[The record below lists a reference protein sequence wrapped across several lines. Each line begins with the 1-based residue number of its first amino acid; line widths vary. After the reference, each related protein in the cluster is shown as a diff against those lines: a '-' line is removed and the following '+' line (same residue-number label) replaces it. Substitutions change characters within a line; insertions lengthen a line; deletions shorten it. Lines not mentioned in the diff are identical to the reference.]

1 MECQVWLADSR
12 QDLVSGRITQ
22 AVIPVEPFD
31 VEVMGQNYY
40 KEKKALQEGFE
51 QFRER
56 WLRDW
61 HELPRPQAGLIRWQ
75 RPELREDFI
84 PTFDADKD
92 RDLRQALEE
101 QCDYA
106 WAAVWTIG
114 AELEE
119 TAEAYVSTS
128 ALQGM
133 FLDVAGS
140 LLMGNIRKAL
150 HKYVGE
156 LSGEELTVLG
166 EHIPE
171 ISERDPRLRR
181 VAGPWMEAPPELRP
195 GFTLGINGVLHP
207 LKSQCAMFFV
217 GRPQPGARVRLDEI
231 PCSSCKGS
239 KCLYRQF
246 GGCHLPINRQPQP
259 PHRRHN

>member
-1 MECQVWLADSR
+1 MNCDVFLCGSRAD
-12 QDLVSGRITQ
+12 LGSGKISKT
-22 AVIPVEPFD
+22 VIEVEPFD

-51 QFRER
+51 EFRAHWEKEWR
-56 WLRDW
+56 L
-61 HELPRPQAGLIRWQ
+61 LPRPQAGLIHWSRE
-75 RPELREDFI
+75 ELKSDFI
-84 PTFDADKD
+84 STFDASSD
-92 RDLRQALEE
+92 RELRQALGE

-106 WAAVWTIG
+106 YAAVWTIG

-119 TAEAYVSTS
+119 TAEAFVNTS

-140 LLMGNIRKAL
+140 LMMGNIRKAL
-150 HKYVGE
+150 HRYVGS
-156 LSGEELTVLG
+156 LSEAGGRVVLG

-171 ISERDPRLRR
+171 ISERDPRLRKI
-181 VAGPWMEAPPELRP
+181 AAPWMETTEECRP
-195 GFTLGINGVLHP
+195 GFSLNKNGVLHP

-217 GRPQPGARVRLDEI
+217 GEPQPGAKVRLDEI

-246 GGCHLPINRQPQP
+246 GGCHLPINKQPQS
-259 PHRRHN
+259 RHHK

>member
-1 MECQVWLADSR
+1 MNCDVFLCGSRADLS
-12 QDLVSGRITQ
+12 SGKIEKT
-22 AVIPVEPFD
+22 VIEVEPFD

-40 KEKKALQEGFE
+40 KEKKALQMGFE
-51 QFRER
+51 EFRER
-56 WLRDW
+56 WEKEW
-61 HELPRPQAGLIRWQ
+61 HLLPRPQAGLIHWSQDELKSDFISTFDAHSDR
-75 RPELREDFI
+75 ELRE
-84 PTFDADKD
+84 
-92 RDLRQALEE
+92 ALGE

-106 WAAVWTIG
+106 YAAVWTIG

-119 TAEAYVSTS
+119 AAEAFVNTS

-140 LLMGNIRKAL
+140 LMMGNIRKAL
-150 HKYVGE
+150 HRYVGS
-156 LSGEELTVLG
+156 LSEDGGRVVLG

-171 ISERDPRLRR
+171 ISERDPRLRKI
-181 VAGPWMEAPPELRP
+181 AAPWADAPEEECP
-195 GFTLGINGVLHP
+195 GFSLNKNGVLHP

-217 GRPQPGARVRLDEI
+217 GEPQPGAKVRLDEI

-246 GGCHLPINRQPQP
+246 GGCHLPINKQPQS
-259 PHRRHN
+259 RRHK